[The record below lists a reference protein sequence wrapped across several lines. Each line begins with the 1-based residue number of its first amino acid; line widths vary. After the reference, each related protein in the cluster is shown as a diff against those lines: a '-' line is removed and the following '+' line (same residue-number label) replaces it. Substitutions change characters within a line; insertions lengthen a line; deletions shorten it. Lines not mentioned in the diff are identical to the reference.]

1 MEDAMANFLTQAGT
15 RKFRHRGISVSPA
28 GGALLPYAVFAVSFL
43 FASAFIFGLV
53 P

>member
-1 MEDAMANFLTQAGT
+1 MANFLTQAGT
-15 RKFRHRGISVSPA
+15 RKLRHRGIGNA
-28 GGALLPYAVFAVSFL
+28 GALLPYAVFAISFL

>member
-1 MEDAMANFLTQAGT
+1 MANFQDPTAG
-15 RKFRHRGISVSPA
+15 RKFRHRGISVSPIGNA
-28 GGALLPYAVFAVSFL
+28 GALVPYAVFAVSFL

>member
-1 MEDAMANFLTQAGT
+1 MANFLTQAGA
-15 RKFRHRGISVSPA
+15 RKLRHRGISVSPVGNA
-28 GGALLPYAVFAVSFL
+28 GALLPYAVFAVSFL